1 MANFGLL
8 SPYLSGIPCNSSL
21 LTTHSNYRSFNQ
33 RFIRITLRYTHQP
46 PFLLAELYPNA
57 QHQEISSPAPS
68 GGLII
73 LSDQNYRE
81 AFSHHFPIF
90 VRAHT
95 RVWQKWRFSAPQT
108 HLWLIKHWFSAS
120 TFVVKIATFAKPET
134 VMRQLKRRQH
144 RQLKRQD
151 NGI

>member
-8 SPYLSGIPCNSSL
+8 PPYLSGIPCNSSL
-21 LTTHSNYRSFNQ
+21 LATYSNYRSFNQ
-33 RFIRITLRYTHQP
+33 RFIRITLRYAHQP
-46 PFLLAELYPNA
+46 PILLAELYPNA
-57 QHQEISSPAPS
+57 QHQEITSPAPS

-95 RVWQKWRFSAPQT
+95 APTQKAGFRVPKT
-108 HLWLIKHWFSAS
+108 VLWLIKHSVFKSS
-120 TFVVKIATFAKPET
+120 FVVKVPPSGSCKPC
-134 VMRQLKRRQH
+134 VS
-144 RQLKRQD
+144 
-151 NGI
+151 